1 MSRLLETVKQTVR
14 TRGGI
19 DRAYECGFCSKR
31 FEDDRLNC
39 PACGFSAVRE
49 AE

>member
-1 MSRLLETVKQTVR
+1 MRRLLETVKTVR
-14 TRGGI
+14 THGGT